1 MIASFFFTLTQ
12 STMKGNDR
20 LKYILNKM
28 KTFFFLLIL
37 LITYIYL
44 DNSYRMIEISV
55 HGLSDQLQ
63 NNNVLINSNNII
75 LDKKTIKT
83 VSIRIY

>member
-1 MIASFFFTLTQ
+1 
-12 STMKGNDR
+12 
-20 LKYILNKM
+20 LNKM

-75 LDKKTIKT
+75 LDKKN
-83 VSIRIY
+83 Y

>member
-1 MIASFFFTLTQ
+1 MNDCKFFFFTLTQ

-28 KTFFFLLIL
+28 KTFFFFLIL

-44 DNSYRMIEISV
+44 DNSYRIIEIN
-55 HGLSDQLQ
+55 LS
-63 NNNVLINSNNII
+63 SWII
-75 LDKKTIKT
+75 G
-83 VSIRIY
+83 SITK

>member
-1 MIASFFFTLTQ
+1 
-12 STMKGNDR
+12 
-20 LKYILNKM
+20 
-28 KTFFFLLIL
+28 
-37 LITYIYL
+37 
-44 DNSYRMIEISV
+44 MIEISV

-83 VSIRIY
+83 ISGFIRFN